1 MLTCLSPLLM
11 VGKKNVEC
19 RVLAI
24 NKGEIVKKILYQNP
38 DADFLFCAGDDKT
51 DEEMFRQ
58 AKSVFPSGGRVPG
71 QAVTMAA
78 PIAVTSIMDEE
89 EAEKLPEVEIH
100 LTPEQ
105 TFATAVGPPSKKT
118 LASSHLTSPEEVV
131 FAMEGVLQ

>member
-1 MLTCLSPLLM
+1 M

-24 NKGEIVKKILYQNP
+24 NKGEIVKKIIYQNP

-58 AKSVFPSGGRVPG
+58 AKSVFPSGGRVAG

-89 EAEKLPEVEIH
+89 EAEKLPEVEIK
-100 LTPEQ
+100 LTPEH
-105 TFATAVGPPSKKT
+105 TFATAVGPSTKKT
-118 LASSHLTSPEEVV
+118 LASSHLTCPEEVV
-131 FAMEGVLQ
+131 QAMEAILQ

>member
-1 MLTCLSPLLM
+1 M

-24 NKGEIVKKILYQNP
+24 NKGEIVKKIIYQNP

-58 AKSVFPSGGRVPG
+58 AKAVFPSGGRIPG
-71 QAVTMAA
+71 QKVTMAA

-89 EAEKLPEVEIH
+89 EAEKLPEVEIA
-100 LTPEQ
+100 LTPEG

-131 FAMEGVLQ
+131 YAMESILQ